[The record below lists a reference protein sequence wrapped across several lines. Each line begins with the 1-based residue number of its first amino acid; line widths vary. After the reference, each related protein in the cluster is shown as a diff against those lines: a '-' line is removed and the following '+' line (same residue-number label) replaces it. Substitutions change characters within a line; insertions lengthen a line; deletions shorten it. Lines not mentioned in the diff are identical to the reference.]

1 MNLPRVITRGLRAQL
16 RQNET
21 RLFLA
26 ALLFAVAALTTVQLG
41 AQRTLDLLMVKAAE
55 INGGDLAISSRTPLP
70 ETFVEQAR
78 ERGLRVARTL
88 SFPTM
93 LFAGDAQQLSDVIAV
108 AGDYPVRGDLLI
120 RPLGSETDV
129 AAGAPASGQA
139 YADQRLLQALVLAPG
154 DEIELGQI
162 RLRISAELIDDRDG
176 GRLFTMAPR
185 LLVAV
190 ADAERAG
197 LIGPGSRPGHRLL
210 LAGRGDAVRNYSA
223 WLEPRLEAGQ
233 RLSRVEDATENLRGA
248 YERGRS
254 FIDLALLLSLAL
266 SALAMWLALARMAE
280 READTSALLRCLGAS
295 RREVLLLP
303 LGQVLL
309 LALPATVLGLLLGI
323 VAEGRISALLSAR
336 FGVEAP
342 AVDLAAAVPTLLMLI
357 SLLLVCVLPPLF
369 GLLRVPPLRALQ
381 AAAARPGSPVRW
393 LALPLLGLP
402 VAGLLLGGDPRLVL
416 VLLLGL
422 AVAAGLCALLT
433 WLALRALA
441 TFARGFFGGLTRL
454 ALLRLVRKP
463 MLAMLQGAALSV
475 ALTALL
481 IAARVGPDLIG
492 QWQASL
498 PEQTPNWFVLNI
510 QPEQRDGVVAALD
523 TNGATS
529 LGIEP
534 VAIGRLLTIN
544 GVAAHEHPLPDPSMQ
559 RWRDGPLNMSW
570 SQTLP
575 AGNQIAA
582 GDWWPDG
589 ETASLLSMEARF
601 AERLGVTVGDRLG
614 LRIGERDIEAR
625 IANLR
630 ATEWDSFRVNFFL
643 VLNPA
648 AAEQVP
654 HALIASFHL
663 PPESSG
669 AIRALTRQ
677 FSNLS
682 PIDVGAILDRI
693 RDLIGE
699 LATASQALLSLS
711 LFAAALVLLGALAY
725 AQAERRREAALLR
738 ALGIRKRELSR
749 LLALEWLTL
758 GLIAAIVAT
767 GLAALTGWL
776 LASQVFQF
784 DYRPGFALPLIAGTV
799 ALAVSAIA
807 AWAAA
812 RTATRTP
819 PAESLRA

>member
-1 MNLPRVITRGLRAQL
+1 MNLPRVISRGLRAQL

-55 INGGDLAISSRTPLP
+55 INGGDLAIASRTALP
-70 ETFVEQAR
+70 DILADQAG

-88 SFPTM
+88 SFPSM
-93 LFAGDAQQLSDVIAV
+93 LVAGDAQQLSDVIAV
-108 AGDYPVRGDLLI
+108 AGDYPVRGELLV
-120 RPLGSETDV
+120 RPDGE
-129 AAGAPASGQA
+129 AHPRPAGPPESGTA
-139 YADQRLLQALVLAPG
+139 YADRRLLQALSLAPG
-154 DEIELGQI
+154 ELIELGEIQ
-162 RLRISAELIDDRDG
+162 LRISAELIDDRDG

-185 LLVAV
+185 LMVSV
-190 ADAERAG
+190 ADAELAG
-197 LIGPGSRPGHRLL
+197 LLGPGSRPGHRLL
-210 LAGRGDAVRNYSA
+210 FAGRTDAVRDFAA
-223 WLEPRLEAGQ
+223 WAESRLEPGQ

-309 LALPATVLGLLLGI
+309 LALPATVVGLLLGAL
-323 VAEGRISALLSAR
+323 AEGRISALLSAR
-336 FGVEAP
+336 FAVEAP
-342 AVDLAAAVPTLLMLI
+342 PVDLGAAVPTLLMLI
-357 SLLLVCVLPPLF
+357 ALLLACVLPPLF
-369 GLLRVPPLRALQ
+369 GLLRVPPVRTLQ

-402 VAGLLLGGDPRLVL
+402 VAGLLLGGNPRLVL

-422 AVAAGLCALLT
+422 ALAAGICALLT
-433 WLALRALA
+433 WPALRALA
-441 TFARGFFGGLTRL
+441 TLARGFGGLTRL
-454 ALLRLVRKP
+454 ALLRLVRRP
-463 MLAMLQGAALSV
+463 MLALLQGAALSV

-481 IAARVGPDLIG
+481 IAARIGPDLIG

-498 PEQTPNWFVLNI
+498 PPNTANWFVLNI
-510 QPEQRDGVVAALD
+510 QPDQRDAVVEELQRH
-523 TNGATS
+523 GATS
-529 LGIEP
+529 LSVEP
-534 VAIGRLLTIN
+534 VAIGRLISVN
-544 GVAAHEHPLPDPSMQ
+544 DVAATEHPLPDPSMQ

-570 SQTLP
+570 SAELP
-575 AGNQIAA
+575 GGNEIAS
-582 GDWWPDG
+582 GQWWAADDIDPQ
-589 ETASLLSMEARF
+589 LSMEARF
-601 AERLGVTVGDRLG
+601 AERLGVDIGDRLG

-630 ATEWDSFRVNFFL
+630 TTQWDSFRVNFFL
-643 VLNPA
+643 VLNPT

-654 HALIASFHL
+654 HAMIASFHL
-663 PPESSG
+663 APESAG
-669 AIRALTRQ
+669 AIRSLTRQ

-699 LATASQALLSLS
+699 LATASQALLALA

-738 ALGIRKRELSR
+738 ALGIRKRELAR

-758 GLIAAIVAT
+758 GIIAATVAT

-776 LASQVFQF
+776 LADQVFQF
-784 DYRPGFALPLIAGTV
+784 DYRPGFALPVLAATV
-799 ALAVSAIA
+799 ALAVCALA
-807 AWAAA
+807 AWSAA

-819 PAESLRA
+819 PADSLRT